1 MLQMYKV
8 FVNDK
13 VIYFTNNVENCGQL
27 TKGLTLTFFSE
38 KITSYL
44 VDFIFNDDKVEH
56 IVIAVSDYETAFT
69 VFQKYFKIIEAAGGI
84 VSNDKDEKLFIYRL
98 DKWDFPKGKIEE
110 EENVEEAALREI
122 EEECGVNQLIIKKSL
137 EDTFHLYKFK
147 GDIVFKRTYWFETVS
162 SFSGELVPQLEE
174 DITNVEWLS
183 DTQIEEKVL
192 GNTYASIKTLLNSSI

>member
-110 EENVEEAALREI
+110 GENVEEAALREI

>member
-110 EENVEEAALREI
+110 GENVEEAALREI
-122 EEECGVNQLIIKKSL
+122 EEECGVNQLIIKKFL

>member
-69 VFQKYFKIIEAAGGI
+69 EFQKYFKTIEAAGGI

-110 EENVEEAALREI
+110 GENVEEAALREI

>member
-13 VIYFTNNVENCGQL
+13 VIYFTNNIENCDQL
-27 TKGLTLTFFSE
+27 SKGLTLTFFSE

-44 VDFIFNDDKVEH
+44 VDFVFDDDKVEH
-56 IVIAVSDYETAFT
+56 VIIAVDDYETAFIE
-69 VFQKYFKIIEAAGGI
+69 FQKYFKIIEAAGGI
-84 VSNDKDEKLFIYRL
+84 VSNDKNEKLFIYRL

-110 EENVEEAALREI
+110 GENIEEAALREI
-122 EEECGVNQLIIKKSL
+122 EEECGVNQLTIKKSL
-137 EDTFHLYKFK
+137 QDTFHLYKVRC
-147 GDIVFKRTYWFETVS
+147 DIIFKRTYWFETVS

-183 DTQIEEKVL
+183 ETQIEEKVL